1 MAFRRS
7 SCQSEITRST
17 RNRFLRRAFVG
28 PILGIDSCFRSLC
41 GKKLDEG
48 GNNSEHI
55 TKAIA

>member
-7 SCQSEITRST
+7 NAMTRST

-28 PILGIDSCFRSLC
+28 PILGIDSCFRSLG
-41 GKKLDEG
+41 GKNLTKG

-55 TKAIA
+55 IKAIT